1 MKRTVNLAWSGA
13 ELPKN
18 EDGDFILTEF
28 VKDETKVYNLTNYL
42 EDQVGADNL
51 AVTIKNTAD
60 VPSEE

>member
-13 ELPKN
+13 ELTKK
-18 EDGDFILTEF
+18 EDRDFILTEF

>member
-13 ELPKN
+13 ELTKN

>member
-13 ELPKN
+13 ELTKN

-60 VPSEE
+60 VPSQE

>member
-13 ELPKN
+13 ELTKN

-51 AVTIKNTAD
+51 AITIKNTAD

>member
-13 ELPKN
+13 ELTKN

-60 VPSEE
+60 VPSE